1 MDLLTHLKELCQA
14 PGLSGHEG
22 RARDL
27 IRAAWTPLTDEV
39 HVDGLGSLWAV
50 RRGAGAEPRP
60 RLMLAAHMDAI
71 GLMVTQI
78 EGEFL
83 RVIQVGGIDA
93 RVMPGQPVTV
103 HGRADLPGV
112 VAQPPAFLLPKANR
126 DGVVPVTELLVDVGL
141 PAAQVAEQVRLG
153 DVISLAQPP
162 RDLQGG
168 LLAANRL
175 DNRASVAAVTACLEE
190 LRARPAHWDVIA
202 VATAQEEVTLGGAIA
217 AAFALNPQLAIAIDV
232 THAAGPAV
240 KEFTDKTYPL
250 GGGPVLGLGPNIHP
264 KLHAALKETAERLEI
279 WAGRWALERIR
290 ALLFEIVLKGARLP
304 FELRFRELA
313 PGVIFQD
320 KSFTLTAFPVQHRG
334 ADSFGFAFEEKSR
347 RPFLAEKAEAL
358 GVPAGPIRRE
368 LVAGQ
373 PVALPD
379 GRVVQPDEVLGPL
392 TPGARLVHV
401 GDCGETD
408 DLVAVARDA
417 DALVIEATYLEVE
430 ADMAREFGHLTAGQ
444 AARLARAAG
453 VRQLYLT
460 HISRRYRER
469 DVIDEAQAIFPG
481 AIVARDFDHYIVSRT
496 E

>member
-264 KLHAALKETAERLEI
+264 KLHAALKETAERLEMPHSLEAMPQHSGTDAFGI
-279 WAGRWALERIR
+279 QVAREGIPTMVVSLPLRNMHTPVEIVALKDVQRAGRLLAEFIGGLQPDFLSALALE
-290 ALLFEIVLKGARLP
+290 
-304 FELRFRELA
+304 
-313 PGVIFQD
+313 
-320 KSFTLTAFPVQHRG
+320 
-334 ADSFGFAFEEKSR
+334 
-347 RPFLAEKAEAL
+347 
-358 GVPAGPIRRE
+358 
-368 LVAGQ
+368 
-373 PVALPD
+373 
-379 GRVVQPDEVLGPL
+379 
-392 TPGARLVHV
+392 
-401 GDCGETD
+401 
-408 DLVAVARDA
+408 
-417 DALVIEATYLEVE
+417 
-430 ADMAREFGHLTAGQ
+430 
-444 AARLARAAG
+444 
-453 VRQLYLT
+453 
-460 HISRRYRER
+460 
-469 DVIDEAQAIFPG
+469 
-481 AIVARDFDHYIVSRT
+481 
-496 E
+496 